1 MNQEE
6 LVAKLKGFNKTRQH
20 GTVSSMEAYA
30 LRSAAYDASGVF
42 MPCGGT
48 LEFVLTAA
56 TVWPDLP
63 LIIAL
68 RVDQRKAMMR
78 MTTPYSEMYLKLRA
92 AQLYQRVCWLNS
104 QEKKQNP

>member
-6 LVAKLKGFNKTRQH
+6 LVEKLRSFNKTRQN
-20 GTVSSMEAYA
+20 GAVSNLDAYSM
-30 LRSAAYDASGVF
+30 RDAAYKATGVF
-42 MPCGGT
+42 LPCAG
-48 LEFVLTAA
+48 LQEFVLAAA
-56 TVWPDLP
+56 TTWPDLP

-78 MTTPYSEMYLKLRA
+78 MTEPYSEMYLKLRA

-104 QEKKQNP
+104 QEKKP

>member
-1 MNQEE
+1 MNQKE
-6 LVAKLKGFNKTRQH
+6 LIEKLHAFNKTRQH
-20 GTVSSMEAYA
+20 GAVSNLEAYA
-30 LRSAAYDASGVF
+30 MRTAAYDATGLF
-42 MPCGGT
+42 LPCQGT

-56 TVWPDLP
+56 TAWPDLP

-78 MTTPYSEMYLKLRA
+78 MTEPYSVMYLKLRA

-104 QEKKQNP
+104 QEKKNA